1 MTTAIADNGRTVIP
15 TTPPPGWEREVPKYR
30 VVFDT
35 YPAPKARYRTE
46 APFTNGTESDCWQYG
61 SRTLKSGEVIES
73 REWPHPMF
81 FPLNY
86 SAKRV
91 LDFFNSQ
98 MKSRLARSPFFENE
112 LRLETGLSGD
122 LPKIIVAPQVQRMD
136 LRPVRF

>member
-1 MTTAIADNGRTVIP
+1 
-15 TTPPPGWEREVPKYR
+15 
-30 VVFDT
+30 
-35 YPAPKARYRTE
+35 
-46 APFTNGTESDCWQYG
+46 
-61 SRTLKSGEVIES
+61 
-73 REWPHPMF
+73 MF

-98 MKSRLARSPFFENE
+98 MKSRMARSPFFENE
-112 LRLETGLSGD
+112 IRLETGLSGD

>member
-1 MTTAIADNGRTVIP
+1 MTTAIADSRTVIP
-15 TTPPPGWEREVPKYR
+15 TTPPPGWECVTPRYR

-35 YPAPKARYRTE
+35 YPSPKSRYRTE
-46 APFTNGTESDCWQYG
+46 PPFTSGTQSDIWQFG
-61 SRTLKSGEVIES
+61 ERILKAGEIIES

-98 MKSRLARSPFFENE
+98 MKSRMARSPFFENE
-112 LRLETGLSGD
+112 IRLKTGLSGT